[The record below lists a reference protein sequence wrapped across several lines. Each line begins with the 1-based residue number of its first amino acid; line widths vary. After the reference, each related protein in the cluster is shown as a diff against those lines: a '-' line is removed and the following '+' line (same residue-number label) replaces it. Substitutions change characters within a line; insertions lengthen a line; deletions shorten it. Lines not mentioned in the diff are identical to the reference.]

1 MNDDYELQHWQ
12 GRVDDMQVLL
22 EGLREERET
31 FVIKTASLEADNA
44 ALVSELAQVRSML
57 SRVQVAL
64 SQGVEL

>member
-31 FVIKTASLEADNA
+31 FIAKTADLEAYNA
-44 ALVSELAQVRSML
+44 ALVLELAQVRSML

>member
-31 FVIKTASLEADNA
+31 FIAKTANLEADNA
-44 ALVSELAQVRSML
+44 ALTLELAQVRSML

>member
-31 FVIKTASLEADNA
+31 FVSKTADLEADNA
-44 ALVSELAQVRSML
+44 ALTLELAQVRSML